1 MPYIIVLIVMTIVG
15 AFAGYN
21 LKKASAAKGLK
32 KLLLSRNFYIGGLLY
47 FLSALMNIYILKYL
61 EYSVVL
67 PLTSITYI
75 WTLLISFY
83 FLREKISIKKVV
95 GLSAIILGAIC
106 IVI

>member
-1 MPYIIVLIVMTIVG
+1 MLYIILLIVMTFIG

-21 LKKASAAKGLK
+21 LKKASSANGIKGLILEK
-32 KLLLSRNFYIGGLLY
+32 NFYIGGFLY

-61 EYSVVL
+61 DYTMVL
-67 PLTSITYI
+67 PLTAITYI

-83 FLREKISIKKVV
+83 FLHEIVSIKKVI
-95 GLSAIILGAIC
+95 GIFAILLGAVC